1 MPRKS
6 KNRNLHRA
14 KKEQN
19 DEHYTRLTDI
29 ERELH
34 HYRDHFRDQVVFLNC
49 DDPETSHFW
58 LYFKLKFEF
67 LGLKKLIATHY
78 DRERPTYKLELFG
91 YGEEPVRTS
100 LTQNGDFRSP
110 ECVEI
115 LKEADVVVTNPPFS
129 LAREYVAQLVEH
141 DKKFVI
147 VGALNWVT
155 YKELFKLIKDNRLW
169 LGVNRPAPKVFL
181 QPDGSEKKFG
191 NTLWFTNLEHKRRKE
206 ELPLGRKYELEPER
220 YPRYDNYDAIEV
232 SKVKDIPQD
241 YDGVMGVPI
250 TFLEK
255 HNPCQFSIVTGVNGG
270 SKSKDSLGNAHATKP
285 GEYLTSIRGKP
296 SYYRIMIRKI

>member
-1 MPRKS
+1 MASKS

-91 YGEEPVRTS
+91 HGEEPVRTP

-129 LAREYVAQLVEH
+129 LAREYVAQLVEW

-206 ELPLGRKYELEPER
+206 ELLLWREYAGNEEV
-220 YPRYDNYDAIEV
+220 YPQYDNRDAIEV
-232 SKVKDIPQD
+232 GKVRDIPKD

-255 HNPCQFSIVTGVNGG
+255 YNPRQFEIVSFRKGDDN
-270 SKSKDSLGNAHATKP
+270 KDLR
-285 GEYLTSIRGKP
+285 IGKKYP
-296 SYYRIMIRKI
+296 YFRVLVRKIV